1 VQDRSILT
9 HVGEKYQ
16 LNIENYQILNKTQKI
31 YAMKAQMA
39 LARILLIS
47 KYINDPDSGKIKC

>member
-1 VQDRSILT
+1 MQDRSILT